1 MLTEIDYNTLKPYET
16 QLKTSQVGYI
26 RGLYSKDVKILRDVC
41 SHYNIK
47 LNNPN
52 CSSCVLGAVKQLAKL
67 YFEFEQMSIQKPK
80 LKTKKTNN
88 IKK

>member
-1 MLTEIDYNTLKPYET
+1 MLSENDYNILKSYEPH
-16 QLKTSQVGYI
+16 LKTAQVGYI
-26 RGLYSKDVKILRDVC
+26 RGLYSQDVKILQDVC

-80 LKTKKTNN
+80 TVTKKTKKQ
-88 IKK
+88 K